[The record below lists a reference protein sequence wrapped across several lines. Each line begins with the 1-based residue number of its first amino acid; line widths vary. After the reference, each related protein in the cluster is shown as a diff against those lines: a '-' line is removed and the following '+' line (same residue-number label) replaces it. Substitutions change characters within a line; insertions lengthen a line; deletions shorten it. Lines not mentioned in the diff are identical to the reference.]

1 MDNEIKKLLEDNLL
15 KIPSKDFTAQTM
27 RKIHEVQKEQPV
39 KRKIRGW
46 FFLSPLVSAVALAL
60 LLTFFFPWGSPNT
73 ISWAEVQK
81 QLKQVQ
87 TLSIRYNIEI
97 ITPTSN
103 ILWNRMKIFAED
115 PGRFR
120 CEIYD
125 PKGER
130 DTPTEPQWISI
141 LRREPGRLKGL
152 TLHPDS
158 HWAEMW
164 TEIFHTYGQ
173 EPSTTHLGRIFDRQN
188 LNFALDSWN
197 KMKQITADKTRR
209 IGSRLINGKPAVGF
223 VFDVS
228 AQELGLDACEQA
240 TIPEKIWVGRDD
252 GVPLLTELEF
262 KTCLGINVRL
272 VASDIQ
278 WNVPFDERLFDFHVP
293 AGWGIT
299 RHLDKSIEYTGIGLN
314 PSVTLEIG
322 PEKQASLV
330 DAGDVDAVVKT
341 ELTADPDYA
350 PECTGIVTIALAPAA
365 AKRLQDYAKAHPDKP
380 IVVNFNGEITA
391 AAKLDAAQPAHVS
404 FDITRLR
411 LPMFTLEEKYT
422 TAAIQKKHHDT

>member
-1 MDNEIKKLLEDNLL
+1 MDSQIKQLLKDNLL
-15 KIPSKDFTAQTM
+15 KIPSKDFTARTM
-27 RKIHEVQKEQPV
+27 QKIHEMQKEQPV
-39 KRKIRGW
+39 KSKIRGW

-60 LLTFFFPWGSPNT
+60 LLTFFFPWGSPDT

-81 QLKQVQ
+81 QLQQVQ

-125 PKGER
+125 PMGEL

-141 LRREPGRLKGL
+141 LRREPGRIKGL

-158 HWAEMW
+158 HWAEIW
-164 TEIFHTYGQ
+164 TEIVHTYGQ
-173 EPSTTHLGRIFDRQN
+173 EPSTTNMGRIFDRQN
-188 LNFALDSWN
+188 LNFALESWN

-209 IGSRLINGKPAVGF
+209 IGSRVINGKPAVGF

-228 AQELGLDACEQA
+228 SQELGLDDCEQA

-262 KTCLGINVRL
+262 KTCLGVNVRL
-272 VASDIQ
+272 VASDMQ
-278 WNVPFDERLFDFHVP
+278 WNVPFDQWLFDFNVP
-293 AGWGIT
+293 SGWGIT
-299 RHLDKSIEYTGIGLN
+299 RHLEKSIEYTGIGLS

-341 ELTADPDYA
+341 ELTVDPNYA

-365 AKRLQDYAKAHPDKP
+365 AKRLRDYVEAHPEKP
-380 IVVNFNGEITA
+380 IVVNFNGEIIA
-391 AAKLDAAQPAHVS
+391 AAKLDAAHPAHVS
-404 FDITRLR
+404 FDITRLC

-422 TAAIQKKHHDT
+422 TAAIQRKAS